1 MISFHSKNNTCD
13 KKKDI
18 LLRKKKKK
26 KKGKGKGKH
35 K

>member
-1 MISFHSKNNTCD
+1 MISFHLKNNTCD

-18 LLRKKKKK
+18 FLVKKKK
-26 KKGKGKGKH
+26 KKGKGKH